1 MCRRAWRALVL
12 MLRGGFCTFSSL
24 SSSNTSS
31 NALND
36 HTSSTHKA
44 SPTTATT
51 TAMAQLPPEDVATM
65 PTQKVVFNAPFDNKA
80 TYYMRVINPGTKRI
94 GYAFKTTKPKR
105 INMNPPNGVLG
116 PKESVNVAISCD
128 AFDPG
133 SEDTKGDR
141 VTVEWTNTPDP
152 AATAFKLEWFQGDG
166 MVRRKNLPIE
176 LLDNYVGR
184 PHPNGTWS
192 QPLFR
197 PDQWNVYQRTLD
209 GDARTNNNPEA
220 EHHRLQG
227 AFKNSSKSRL
237 KKS

>member
-176 LLDNYVGR
+176 Y
-184 PHPNGTWS
+184 
-192 QPLFR
+192 
-197 PDQWNVYQRTLD
+197 NV
-209 GDARTNNNPEA
+209 
-220 EHHRLQG
+220 
-227 AFKNSSKSRL
+227 
-237 KKS
+237 

>member
-1 MCRRAWRALVL
+1 MLELTNKRMQRVEWFFAHSVAERWTGSAAEKAVSLPCCCF
-12 MLRGGFCTFSSL
+12 LRGGERMDICGLLNRIFSAKGMP
-24 SSSNTSS
+24 NI
-31 NALND
+31 
-36 HTSSTHKA
+36 STHKA

-176 LLDNYVGR
+176 Y
-184 PHPNGTWS
+184 
-192 QPLFR
+192 
-197 PDQWNVYQRTLD
+197 NV
-209 GDARTNNNPEA
+209 
-220 EHHRLQG
+220 
-227 AFKNSSKSRL
+227 
-237 KKS
+237 